1 LRLIAAYDQ
10 LAAAFDQFCSQMAC
24 CLDVST
30 LSPEER
36 VRLAQAH
43 NGIEAVIHSVDE
55 LLAFER
61 SKEREIMAAL
71 DDNIQKQLS
80 GKTLQVVSFAL
91 GSEEY
96 GVDIAQVQEI
106 NRMIKVTNVPQAAQF
121 MEGVINLR
129 GRLIPIIDLRTRFG
143 MERAER
149 TKNTRIVVTE
159 IGSKRLGMV
168 VDSVSEVL
176 RIPVEQ
182 IEDAPDLVAGV
193 DTEYIR
199 GVGKLED
206 RLIIL
211 LDLGRVISADEKTE
225 LQKLDAAA

>member
-1 LRLIAAYDQ
+1 
-10 LAAAFDQFCSQMAC
+10 
-24 CLDVST
+24 
-30 LSPEER
+30 
-36 VRLAQAH
+36 
-43 NGIEAVIHSVDE
+43 
-55 LLAFER
+55 
-61 SKEREIMAAL
+61 MAAL
-71 DDNIQKQLS
+71 DHNVQKQLS

-106 NRMIKVTNVPQAAQF
+106 NRMVAITRVPRAPQF

-129 GRLIPIIDLRTRFG
+129 GQLIPIIDLRTRFG
-143 MERAER
+143 MECAER

-182 IEDAPDLVAGV
+182 IEDAPDLVASV

-206 RLIIL
+206 RLIVM
-211 LDLGRVISADEKTE
+211 LDLARVISASETKE
-225 LQKLDAAA
+225 LQELGTAA

>member
-1 LRLIAAYDQ
+1 ML
-10 LAAAFDQFCSQMAC
+10 
-24 CLDVST
+24 
-30 LSPEER
+30 
-36 VRLAQAH
+36 
-43 NGIEAVIHSVDE
+43 
-55 LLAFER
+55 
-61 SKEREIMAAL
+61 MAAL

-80 GKTLQVVSFAL
+80 GRTLQVVSFAL

-106 NRMIKVTNVPQAAQF
+106 NRMVTITHVPQAPQF

-199 GVGKLED
+199 GVGKLDD

-211 LDLGRVISADEKTE
+211 LDLGRVISADEKTA